1 MSKEVKKENP
11 NRPKGVITFPKGDKS
26 PDFVLGDM
34 YITPKDFLE
43 WCKEKKDDLIDYKDK
58 DGKTHKQ
65 LKFQIKNGDYG
76 IYLELNT
83 WKPDSQRT
91 IKQVNPI
98 AQEEDD
104 LPF

>member
-1 MSKEVKKENP
+1 MSEIKQENT
-11 NRPKGVITFPKGDKS
+11 NRPKGIKTFPKRENS

-34 YITPKDFLE
+34 ILTPNDFFK
-43 WCKEKKDDLIDYKDK
+43 WVKEKEQHLTEYTDK

-76 IYLELNT
+76 VYLELNT
-83 WKPDSQRT
+83 WKPDNKKSEQ
-91 IKQVNPI
+91 I
-98 AQEEDD
+98 ESDGD

>member
-1 MSKEVKKENP
+1 MSTELKKENP
-11 NRPKGVITFPKGDKS
+11 NKPKGIVVFPKRDNA

-34 YITPKDFLE
+34 ILTPNDFFK
-43 WCKEKKDDLIDYKDK
+43 WCKEKEEHLTEYTDK

-65 LKFQIKNGDYG
+65 LKFQIKSGEYG
-76 IYLELNT
+76 VNFELNT